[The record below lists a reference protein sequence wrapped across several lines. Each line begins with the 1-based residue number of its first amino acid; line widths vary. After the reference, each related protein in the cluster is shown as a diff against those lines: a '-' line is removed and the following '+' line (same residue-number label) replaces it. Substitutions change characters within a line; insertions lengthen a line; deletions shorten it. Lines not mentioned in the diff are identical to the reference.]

1 MSEYISKNDLF
12 TEPKTTQYGSHMVM
26 SNVYK
31 PAKTKYIN
39 IDTKFRDDYKYMDA
53 SFVTYNQINYNV
65 TLPDRITDVK
75 TMTVESVEIP
85 MSFHNISAN
94 LGNNCFKMFNNTFH
108 DDYYTFNPSDPAAFH
123 AAYAKKYESIIIV
136 PDGYYTAA
144 SLVDAINVQ
153 IMTFGITNT
162 EPDQSDLRLQLNDK
176 NHAVFYTNQSKYTIS
191 FDVNAQGQQDKYN
204 FKSKLG
210 WILGFRNQSYYIDF
224 EYNSSP
230 PPGTGPY
237 GQPLYTSEHAIDLNT
252 TRYLYLAVDEYS
264 KGNQNSFLTPTA
276 GAFINKNILA
286 RISLDRAH
294 YNDGTVFPA
303 NPSNGFLISDSR
315 SYTGKIDIQKL
326 NVQLLHESGVPMNLN
341 GLDFSFCVKVV
352 HE

>member
-1 MSEYISKNDLF
+1 MSEYITKNDLF
-12 TEPKTTQYGSHMVM
+12 SEPKTTQYGSHMVM

-31 PAKTKYIN
+31 PSKTKYIN

-53 SFVTYNQINYNV
+53 SFVTYNQTNYNV

-94 LGNNCFKMFNNTFH
+94 LGNNCFKMFNQTFYN
-108 DDYYTFNPSDPAAFH
+108 DYYTLNPSNPD
-123 AAYAKKYESIIIV
+123 AYQAPYAQKYESIIIV

-144 SLVDAINVQ
+144 TLVDAINVQ
-153 IMTFGITNT
+153 IMTFGVTNT
-162 EPDQSDLRLQLNDK
+162 QPDQSDLRIRLDTN
-176 NHAVFYTNQSKYTIS
+176 NHAVFYTNQSKYTLS

-224 EYNSSP
+224 EYNSTP

-237 GQPLYTSEHAIDLNT
+237 GQPLYTSEHGIDLNT

-264 KGNQNSFLTPTA
+264 KGNQNSFLTPTV

-294 YNDGTVFPA
+294 YTDGTVFPA
-303 NPSNGFLISDSR
+303 NPSNGFLISDCR

-326 NVQLLHESGVPMNLN
+326 NMQLLHESGVPMNLN

>member
-1 MSEYISKNDLF
+1 MSEYITKNDLF
-12 TEPKTTQYGSHMVM
+12 TEPKTTQYGGHMVM

-53 SFVTYNQINYNV
+53 SFTTYNQINYNI

-75 TMTVESVEIP
+75 TVTVESVEIP

-94 LGNNCFKMFNNTFH
+94 LGNNCFKIFNNTLH
-108 DDYYTFNPSDPAAFH
+108 DDYFTYNPTNPEAYNAP
-123 AAYAKKYESIIIV
+123 YAKNYVTTIIV
-136 PDGYYTAA
+136 PDGYYTSATLA
-144 SLVDAINVQ
+144 NAINAEIDKLAVTNIEPNPADLRIEVDAN
-153 IMTFGITNT
+153 
-162 EPDQSDLRLQLNDK
+162 
-176 NHAVFYTNQSKYTIS
+176 NHAVFYSNESTYTID
-191 FDVNAQGQQDKYN
+191 FDVNQSGQQDKYN

-210 WILGFRNQSYYIDF
+210 WILGFRNQSYFIDF
-224 EYNSSP
+224 SYNLTP

-264 KGNQNSFLTPTA
+264 KGNQNSFLSPTA

-294 YNDGTVFPA
+294 YSDGTVFPA
-303 NPSNGFLISDSR
+303 NPSNGFLISDIR

-341 GLDFSFCVKVV
+341 GLDFSFCLKVV